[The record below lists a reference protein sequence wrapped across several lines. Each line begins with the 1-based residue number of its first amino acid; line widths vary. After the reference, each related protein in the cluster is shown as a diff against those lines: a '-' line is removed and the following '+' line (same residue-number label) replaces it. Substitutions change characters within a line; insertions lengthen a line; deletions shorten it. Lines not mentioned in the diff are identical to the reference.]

1 MEISSRD
8 LRLVAMIE
16 HHRHF
21 GRAAEALGISQPA
34 LSRSLKALE
43 RRVGETLFLRGRAG
57 VETTDF
63 GRLLADRADGLLTEL
78 ADLERDIDIARRQ
91 GAGSL
96 SVAVG
101 HFPAELSVATAV
113 GAVLAARPK
122 LTLTLRSQDWLAI
135 LRALKTRQV
144 DLALCETSE
153 VEEDSQYEVRPVG
166 HHPVYFFTRAGH
178 PLTRTESPGL
188 EELLE
193 FPWAAPMIPWR
204 AASRF
209 PLEGTELPAGSL
221 EPARRVFVPRVL
233 ITSLQL
239 AKNVVIRSDCVAL
252 GLLSQLVDELESGE
266 LELVRL
272 HQDWMYLR
280 YGFIWLAR
288 RRISPAATEFI
299 DHVGRTEARLRA
311 REKALKAEYW
321 GSRPLGAD

>member
-1 MEISSRD
+1 
-8 LRLVAMIE
+8 MIE
-16 HHRHF
+16 QHRHF

-43 RRVGETLFLRGRAG
+43 NRVGESLFLRGRAG
-57 VETTDF
+57 VETTVF

-78 ADLERDIDIARRQ
+78 ADLERDIDFARRQ
-91 GAGSL
+91 GAGAL

-101 HFPAELSVATAV
+101 HYPAELSIAEAV

-122 LTLTLRSQDWLAI
+122 LRLTLRSQDWPAI
-135 LRALKTRQV
+135 LRALKMRQV
-144 DLALCETSE
+144 ELALCETSE
-153 VEEDSQYEVRPVG
+153 VEQDPQFEVLPVG

-178 PLTRTESPGL
+178 PLTRAQSLAIGD
-188 EELLE
+188 LLDY
-193 FPWAAPMIPWR
+193 PWAAPMIPWR

-209 PLEGTELPAGSL
+209 PLQGGDLPAGSL

-239 AKNVVIRSDCVAL
+239 AKNIVIRSDCVAL

-266 LELVRL
+266 LELVRF

-280 YGFIWLAR
+280 YGFISLTR
-288 RRISPAATEFI
+288 RRLGSAATEFI
-299 DHVGRTEARLRA
+299 DQVGKTEARLRT
-311 REKALKAEYW
+311 REQALKGRYW

>member
-8 LRLVAMIE
+8 LRLVAMID

-43 RRVGETLFLRGRAG
+43 QRVGETLFLRGRAG

-63 GRLLADRADGLLTEL
+63 GRLVADRADGLLTEL
-78 ADLERDIDIARRQ
+78 ADLQRDIDIARGQ

-135 LRALKTRQV
+135 LRALKARQV

-153 VEEDSQYEVRPVG
+153 VEEDSQFEVRPVG

-178 PLTRTESPGL
+178 PLTRAEDPAIG
-188 EELLE
+188 ELLDY
-193 FPWAAPMIPWR
+193 PWAAPMIPWR

-209 PLEGTELPAGSL
+209 PLKDDDLPAGSL

-239 AKNVVIRSDCVAL
+239 AKNIVIRSDCVAL
-252 GLLSQLVDELESGE
+252 GLLSQLEDELESGE
-266 LELVRL
+266 LELVRF
-272 HQDWMYLR
+272 HQDWMYLH

-288 RRISPAATEFI
+288 RRLGSAAKDFI
-299 DHVGRTEARLRA
+299 RQVGTTEARLRT
-311 REKALKAEYW
+311 REEALKSRYW

>member
-21 GRAAEALGISQPA
+21 GRAAEALGVSQPA

-43 RRVGETLFLRGRAG
+43 NRVGETLFLRGRGG
-57 VETTDF
+57 VEPTDF
-63 GRLLADRADGLLTEL
+63 GRLVADRADGLLTEL
-78 ADLERDIDIARRQ
+78 ADLERDIDVARSQ
-91 GAGSL
+91 GAGTL

-122 LTLTLRSQDWLAI
+122 LTLTLRSQDWQAI
-135 LRALKTRQV
+135 RRALKTRQV

-153 VEEDSQYEVRPVG
+153 VEDDPQFEVRPVG
-166 HHPVYFFTRAGH
+166 HHPVYFFARAGH
-178 PLTRTESPGL
+178 PLTRAENPPID
-188 EELLE
+188 ELLDY
-193 FPWAAPMIPWR
+193 PWAAPMIPWR

-209 PLEGTELPAGSL
+209 PLQGGDLTAGSL
-221 EPARRVFVPRVL
+221 EPVRRVFVPRVL

-239 AKNVVIRSDCVAL
+239 AKNIVIRSDCVAL
-252 GLLSQLVDELESGE
+252 GLLSQLVDELETGD
-266 LELVRL
+266 LELVRF
-272 HQDWMYLR
+272 HQDWMYLH

-288 RRISPAATEFI
+288 RSLSPAAGEFI
-299 DHVGRTEARLRA
+299 DQVDATEARLRA
-311 REKALKAEYW
+311 REKALKSRYW